1 MPVLVSTFLLAVFP
15 VFVVVV
21 VVDGDDLFGSS
32 LLLVGVVERREGE
45 PRARCGSVVSSAETN
60 LSIRSEELFQAR
72 R

>member
-1 MPVLVSTFLLAVFP
+1 MPVLVSTFVLAVFP
-15 VFVVVV
+15 VFVVV

-32 LLLVGVVERREGE
+32 LLLVGVVERREEE